1 MDNFVATDVT
11 RAQALAELIHGTSV
25 SKFAQKHGLRADD
38 VQEYIS
44 FEMALTKP
52 IGITLAIKIGLPVL
66 YFESAVPYVFLRSQ
80 RPQQEKIITKSQYKP
95 TELKRLA
102 VLKELIAAAP
112 KELIQRNIAATW
124 LVIEKYLSGALKLDK
139 NHGRKLAL
147 KLGLSINFFDVTP
160 PSGDYLPEVP
170 HARIAR
176 SQLKIRRPQPTQPKT
191 HDDLLDEVAK
201 GGYRATEESR
211 LAALKEII
219 GNQPIDEFAEE
230 YDLNVNGLNR
240 YLRSELKLDKIQG
253 HRLALR
259 LGLTPSYFEITPP
272 KTSLK

>member
-1 MDNFVATDVT
+1 MDNFVATDET
-11 RAQALAELIHGTSV
+11 RAQALAELIYGTSV

-44 FEMALTKP
+44 FEAALTKP

-80 RPQQEKIITKSQYKP
+80 RPQHDKIVTKSQYKP
-95 TELKRLA
+95 TEMKRLA

-112 KELIQRNIAATW
+112 KEEIKRSIEATW

-147 KLGLSINFFDVTP
+147 KLGLSINYFDVTP
-160 PSGDYLPEVP
+160 PAGDYLPEVP

-176 SQLKIRRPQPTQPKT
+176 SHLKIPKLQSTRPKT
-191 HDDLLDEVAK
+191 HTDLLYEVAK

-211 LAALKEII
+211 LAVLKEII
-219 GNQPIDEFAEE
+219 GSQSIDEFAEE

-253 HRLALR
+253 HRLALK
-259 LGLTPSYFEITPP
+259 LGLAPSYFEVTPP
-272 KTSLK
+272 SSS